1 MSKIL
6 VVEDDAAIRRVV
18 VLAVKSA
25 GYAPVLECEAGDEA
39 LAAIRREKPALV
51 LLDIMLPG
59 MDGIEVCRRVKSDPA
74 LAATAIVLLTAKGEE
89 DDIVSGLDAGAND
102 YVTKPFSKEVLLAR
116 MRAALRKDPT
126 APGGALALD
135 GLALDDRTHR
145 VTLGDDELRLT
156 LSEYRILELLLRNRG
171 RAFDRGH
178 IIDRISDGEKFV
190 TDRTIDVQIVGLRRK
205 LGAWAHHIE
214 TVRGI
219 GYRLS

>member
-190 TDRTIDVQIVGLRRK
+190 TDRTVDVQIVGLRRK
-205 LGAWAHHIE
+205 LGDWACHVE

>member
-74 LAATAIVLLTAKGEE
+74 LAATAIVLLTARGEE

-190 TDRTIDVQIVGLRRK
+190 TDRTVDVQLVGLRRK

>member
-190 TDRTIDVQIVGLRRK
+190 TDRTVDVQLVGLRRK